1 MRVLVYGAKGWIGQQ
16 FIEATAHE
24 VIVGAAR
31 AENYDDVVR
40 EIKEYRPDT
49 VISFLGR
56 THGYDPSGN
65 YIPTIDYLELPGKE
79 EENRRD
85 NYLAPITLAEASRD
99 NGAHFVYLGTGCIY
113 TYRDGK
119 DLFSEEDEPNFFGS
133 AYSKMKGHTNQ
144 AMHLFPNALQ
154 LRIRMPISRNVSKR
168 NLIDKLVGYKQICSI
183 PNSMTVLDDMWVP
196 IDAMIA
202 AETTGTYNLVN
213 PGVVDHS
220 WILTNYRDLVD
231 PAHTWSEI
239 SYEDQMKILKSER
252 SNNELTTDK
261 LEDFCAD
268 HGIPLPHIRT
278 SILRC
283 LRGRGRGTPS
293 QTQ

>member
-16 FIEATAHE
+16 FIGTTTHE
-24 VIVGAAR
+24 VILGTAR
-31 AENYDDVVR
+31 AENYYEVVR
-40 EIKEYRPDT
+40 EIKEHRPDT
-49 VISFLGR
+49 VCSFLGR

-79 EENRRD
+79 EENHRD
-85 NYLAPITLAEASRD
+85 NFLAPITLAEASRD
-99 NGAHFVYLGTGCIY
+99 NGVHFVYLGTGCIY
-113 TYRDGK
+113 TYRPEK
-119 DLFSEEDEPNFFGS
+119 DLFSEMDEPNFFGS
-133 AYSKMKGHTNQ
+133 AYSKMKGLTNQ
-144 AMHLFPNALQ
+144 AMHRRPNALQ

-183 PNSMTVLDDMWVP
+183 PNSMTVLDDMWAP
-196 IDAMIA
+196 IDAMITA
-202 AETTGTYNLVN
+202 KTTGTYNLVN

-220 WILTNYRDLVD
+220 WILTKYRDVVD
-231 PAHTWSEI
+231 PTHTWSEI

-268 HGIPLPHIRT
+268 HGIPLPDIRT
-278 SILRC
+278 SILHC
-283 LRGRGRGTPS
+283 LKDRALGMPS